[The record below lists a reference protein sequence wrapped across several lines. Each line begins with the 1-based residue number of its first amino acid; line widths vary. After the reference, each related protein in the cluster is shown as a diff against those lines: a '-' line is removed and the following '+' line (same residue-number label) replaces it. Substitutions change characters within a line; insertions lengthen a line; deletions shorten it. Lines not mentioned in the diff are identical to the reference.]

1 MAGSRG
7 GHRGKTGR
15 FFSGKSFMNNRI
27 AQAFADKH
35 NLLNT
40 YFTAGYPALHD
51 TLPLAEAL
59 VAAGADIL
67 EIGMPFSDP
76 LADGPVI
83 QGSSS
88 VALANGMNLPVLF
101 TQLAGLRAAVPTT
114 PVLLMGYLNPVLQF
128 GVDEF
133 CRQAAAVGVDGLILP
148 DLPLDEYEETY
159 HHIFKRNGLKAVFL
173 ITPQTSEERIRRLDN
188 LSEAFL
194 YLVSRPGTTGGTT
207 PTDTSA
213 KHEYFER
220 IAAMKLRNPRL
231 IGFGIGDKPG
241 FDRACGYADGA
252 IIGSALIQA
261 LKDVDDAPAAAARFV
276 RGIKLSAN

>member
-1 MAGSRG
+1 
-7 GHRGKTGR
+7 
-15 FFSGKSFMNNRI
+15 MNNRI
-27 AQAFADKH
+27 QEAFASKK

-40 YFTAGYPALHD
+40 YFTAGYPSLHD
-51 TLPLAEAL
+51 TVPLAQAL

-83 QGSSS
+83 QGSST

-101 TQLAGLRAAVPTT
+101 HQLQDLRQAVPDA

-159 HHIFKRNGLKAVFL
+159 HAIFQKHGLKAVFL
-173 ITPQTSEERIRRLDN
+173 ITPQTSEARIRRLDN

-194 YLVSRPGTTGGTT
+194 YLVSGPGTTGGTT
-207 PTDTSA
+207 PTDA
-213 KHEYFER
+213 AAQQHYFER
-220 IAAMKLRNPRL
+220 IAALRLRNPRL
-231 IGFGIGDKPG
+231 IGFGIADKAG
-241 FDRACGYADGA
+241 FDRACQHAEGA
-252 IIGSALIQA
+252 IIGSALINA
-261 LKDVDDAPAAAARFV
+261 LKDADDAPAAAARFV
-276 RGIKLSAN
+276 RGIKQA

>member
-1 MAGSRG
+1 
-7 GHRGKTGR
+7 
-15 FFSGKSFMNNRI
+15 MNNRI
-27 AQAFADKH
+27 ANAFASKT

-40 YFTAGYPALHD
+40 YFTAGYPRLHD

-83 QGSSS
+83 QGSST

-101 TQLAGLRAAVPTT
+101 EQLQTLRKTVPDT
-114 PVLLMGYLNPVLQF
+114 PVLLMGYLNPVMQF
-128 GVDEF
+128 GVEEF

-148 DLPLDEYEETY
+148 DLPLDEYEEFYQET
-159 HHIFKRNGLKAVFL
+159 FKKYGLKAVFL
-173 ITPQTSEERIRRLDN
+173 ITPQTSEARIRRLDA

-194 YLVSRPGTTGGTT
+194 YLVSGPGTTGGTT
-207 PTDTSA
+207 LPDA
-213 KHEYFER
+213 EAQQLYFER
-220 IAAMKLRNPRL
+220 ITAMKLKTPRL
-231 IGFGIGDKPG
+231 IGFGIADKAG
-241 FDRACGYADGA
+241 FDRACGHADGA

-261 LKDVDDAPAAAARFV
+261 LREVDDAPSAAARFV
-276 RGIKLSAN
+276 QGIKQA

>member
-1 MAGSRG
+1 
-7 GHRGKTGR
+7 
-15 FFSGKSFMNNRI
+15 MNNRI
-27 AQAFADKH
+27 AQAFADKQ

-40 YFTAGYPALHD
+40 YFTAGYPSLHD
-51 TLPLAEAL
+51 TLPLAQAL

-76 LADGPVI
+76 LADGPII

-101 TQLAGLRAAVPTT
+101 AQLEGLRAAVPTT

-159 HHIFKRNGLKAVFL
+159 QTIFKKHGLKAVFL
-173 ITPQTSEERIRRLDN
+173 ITPQTSEERIRRLDS

-194 YLVSRPGTTGGTT
+194 YLVSGPGTTGGTT
-207 PTDTSA
+207 PTDAPAQQT
-213 KHEYFER
+213 YFER
-220 IAAMKLRNPRL
+220 IASMNLRNPRL
-231 IGFGIGDKPG
+231 IGFGIADKAG
-241 FDRACGYADGA
+241 FDRACQHAEGA

-276 RGIKLSAN
+276 RGIKQQ

>member
-1 MAGSRG
+1 MNVLCALCESLCACC
-7 GHRGKTGR
+7 GKCLMDRIKHT
-15 FFSGKSFMNNRI
+15 FMS
-27 AQAFADKH
+27 KH

-40 YFTAGYPALHD
+40 YFTAGYPRLHD
-51 TLPLAEAL
+51 TIPLAQAL

-83 QGSSS
+83 QGSST

-101 TQLAGLRAAVPTT
+101 EQLQGLRAAVADT
-114 PVLLMGYLNPVLQF
+114 PVLLMGYLNPVMQF
-128 GVDEF
+128 GVEEF

-159 HHIFKRNGLKAVFL
+159 QPIFAKHGLKAVFL
-173 ITPQTSEERIRRLDN
+173 ITPQTSEERIRRLDA

-194 YLVSRPGTTGGTT
+194 YLVSGPGTTGGTT
-207 PTDTSA
+207 PTDAPAQET
-213 KHEYFER
+213 YFER
-220 IAAMKLRNPRL
+220 IAALKLRNPRL
-231 IGFGIGDKPG
+231 IGFGIADKAG
-241 FDRACGYADGA
+241 FDRACRHAEGA

-261 LKDVDDAPAAAARFV
+261 LKDVEDAPAAAARFV
-276 RGIKLSAN
+276 RGIKQA